1 MAAHEEQPIDES
13 AAHGSCAVAW
23 CPVCTA
29 VGAVQPL
36 APELITHLLK
46 AGSELFLAF
55 RAVIDQRGDEVSG
68 TEPAPAVRLE
78 KIDIG

>member
-1 MAAHEEQPIDES
+1 MAHEEQG
-13 AAHGSCAVAW
+13 AAGEQSSGSCAVAW

-29 VGAVQPL
+29 VGVVQPL
-36 APELITHLLK
+36 APEVITHLLK

-55 RAVIDQRGDEVSG
+55 RAVIDQRGDEVAG
-68 TEPAPAVRLE
+68 TEQGSPVRLE